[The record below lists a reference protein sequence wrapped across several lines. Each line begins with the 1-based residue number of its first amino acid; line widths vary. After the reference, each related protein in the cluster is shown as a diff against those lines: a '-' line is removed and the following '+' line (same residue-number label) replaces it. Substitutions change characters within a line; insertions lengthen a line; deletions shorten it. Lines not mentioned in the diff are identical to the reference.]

1 MRPLT
6 ALYIGCPRSEP
17 SAGRRGGVGAR
28 GREGGGR
35 TRLSPAP
42 GAAPPRPAPVRGAGP
57 HGRGHGTGR
66 DGTRRGHAHTHTRR
80 RARGCLQVYECSRQC
95 RRRVTG
101 RFSCRA
107 EPSPRPRGRQIP
119 RADPARAFAGR
130 GAPLPASEAAAAG
143 LRLSATRGSARCPP
157 AFAHPPAFPSRSG
170 GFFHRLNPLP
180 AARCPQPSG
189 AGGRGQAQAAGQ
201 APARRGLPLPAACPA
216 ARGGC
221 AAPGAPPAER
231 AEAAGAAALG
241 RGFAVWG
248 EHRRKSLETR
258 GRCFDGVGQ
267 QRRSVTCPR
276 ASPSSEQ
283 LTESQLIGLCTALCH
298 RASK

>member
-1 MRPLT
+1 M
-6 ALYIGCPRSEP
+6 
-17 SAGRRGGVGAR
+17 
-28 GREGGGR
+28 
-35 TRLSPAP
+35 
-42 GAAPPRPAPVRGAGP
+42 
-57 HGRGHGTGR
+57 
-66 DGTRRGHAHTHTRR
+66 
-80 RARGCLQVYECSRQC
+80 YECSRQG

-201 APARRGLPLPAACPA
+201 APPAGVSPCPLPAPPPEAA
-216 ARGGC
+216 ARL
-221 AAPGAPPAER
+221 PVPPRRSGRRQQER
-231 AEAAGAAALG
+231 
-241 RGFAVWG
+241 RP
-248 EHRRKSLETR
+248 S
-258 GRCFDGVGQ
+258 GVGLPFGGSTAES
-267 QRRSVTCPR
+267 RWKR
-276 ASPSSEQ
+276 ADGALMVSDSSE
-283 LTESQLIGLCTALCH
+283 GV
-298 RASK
+298 